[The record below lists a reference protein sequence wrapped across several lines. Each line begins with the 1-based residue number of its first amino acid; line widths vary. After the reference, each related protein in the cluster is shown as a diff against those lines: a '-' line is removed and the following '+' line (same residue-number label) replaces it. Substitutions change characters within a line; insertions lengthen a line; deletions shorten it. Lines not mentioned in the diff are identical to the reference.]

1 MSCVFEVG
9 EETVWNPALRVG
21 ETYLA
26 LAEGLA
32 GLVGVPTGFT
42 ATAADFH
49 RVDIVQFDMF
59 TKHVFREYFRSGH
72 ELRRMMVDGVLRPS
86 VVMLT
91 RGGGRIEPDTEEQR
105 LYLAEAEKLSGSM
118 PV

>member
-1 MSCVFEVG
+1 MGCVFEVG
-9 EETVWNPALRVG
+9 GETVWSPASRVG

-42 ATAADFH
+42 AMAADFH
-49 RVDIVQFDMF
+49 EVDIVRFQAF
-59 TKHVFREYFRSGH
+59 TEHVFREYFRSGH

-91 RGGGRIEPDTEEQR
+91 RGGARIEPETEEQR
-105 LYLAEAEKLSGSM
+105 VYLAEAEKLSGRM